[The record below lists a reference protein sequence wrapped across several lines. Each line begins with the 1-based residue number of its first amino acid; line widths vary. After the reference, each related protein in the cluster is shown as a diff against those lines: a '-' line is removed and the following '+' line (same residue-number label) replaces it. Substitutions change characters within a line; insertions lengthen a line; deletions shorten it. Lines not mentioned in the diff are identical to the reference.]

1 MYTLFLLVKKCIL
14 LYNLSISLEER
25 MENNRRRK
33 TRKSNIIRDTISNKN
48 FIIISSILL
57 VIIVICIV
65 ANVILN
71 INEAKKVAEEQKRI
85 SDHVEEIY
93 SSIENDIAS
102 INDFKANSIIRLS
115 AIGDILL
122 GNNLQ
127 KSGKNTDGLYT
138 DIFEDISKYFNA
150 SDIVMGTYETDVT
163 DENKAFANSIKESG
177 VDLVTL
183 AHNHSLDNGIES
195 LNATKE
201 YLESIGIQT
210 TGIYNEEAKDRVK
223 IIEIK
228 GVKLAILSYTY
239 DNGEEGVNIYSEELA
254 KEDLTYANENADF
267 SIVLMHWGDVY
278 KNEPNENQKGQA
290 QFLVDN
296 GADIII
302 GAHPSVVQK
311 MEILQNKE
319 GKDCLV
325 AYSLGDFTSDFSYE
339 NSNLEL
345 VLNIQIYYDAEN
357 DNVSLYKVDYTP
369 IYMNDYGKQNTINR
383 YKLLDLKNEIANYGK
398 DGSDIDK
405 KTYDKLVRGIDRL
418 NGIIE

>member
-1 MYTLFLLVKKCIL
+1 MG
-14 LYNLSISLEER
+14 
-25 MENNRRRK
+25 NNRRRK
-33 TRKSNIIRDTISNKN
+33 TRKSNIIKDTISNKN

-57 VIIVICIV
+57 VIIVICLIV
-65 ANVILN
+65 NVILN
-71 INEAKKVAEEQKRI
+71 INETKKVAEEQKRI
-85 SDHVEEIY
+85 ADHVEEIY

-138 DIFEDISKYFNA
+138 DIFEDISKYFND

-163 DENKAFANSIKESG
+163 DENKVFANSIKESG

-183 AHNHSLDNGIES
+183 AHNHSLDNGREG
-195 LNATKE
+195 LNQTKE

-210 TGIYNEEAKDRVK
+210 TGVYSEEAKDRVK

-254 KEDLTYANENADF
+254 KADLAYANENADF
-267 SIVLMHWGDVY
+267 LVVLMHWGDVY

-302 GAHPSVVQK
+302 GAHPSVVQS
-311 MEILQNKE
+311 MEILQNKD

-345 VLNIQIYYDAEN
+345 ILNIQIYYDAEN
-357 DNVSLYKVDYTP
+357 NIASLYKVDYVP
-369 IYMNDYGKQNTINR
+369 IYMNDYGSKNAVNR
-383 YKLLDLKNEIANYGK
+383 YKLLDMKREIANYGK
-398 DGSDIDK
+398 EGSSLDK
-405 KTYDKLVRGIDRL
+405 ATYDKLIRGIDRL
-418 NGIIE
+418 NEILK

>member
-1 MYTLFLLVKKCIL
+1 MG
-14 LYNLSISLEER
+14 
-25 MENNRRRK
+25 NNRRRK

-57 VIIVICIV
+57 VIIVICLIV
-65 ANVILN
+65 NVILN

-85 SDHVEEIY
+85 ANHVEEIY
-93 SSIENDIAS
+93 SSIESDIAS
-102 INDFKANSIIRLS
+102 INDFKANSIIRIS

-138 DIFEDISKYFNA
+138 DIFEDISKYFND

-163 DENKAFANSIKESG
+163 DENKVFANSIKESG

-183 AHNHSLDNGIES
+183 AHNHSLDNGREG
-195 LNATKE
+195 LNQTKE

-210 TGIYNEEAKDRVK
+210 TGVYSEEAKDRVK

-254 KEDLTYANENADF
+254 KADLAYANENADF
-267 SIVLMHWGDVY
+267 LVVLMHWGDVY

-302 GAHPSVVQK
+302 GAHPSVVQS
-311 MEILQNKE
+311 MEILQNKD

-345 VLNIQIYYDAEN
+345 ILNIQIYYDAEN
-357 DNVSLYKVDYTP
+357 NIASLYKVDYVP
-369 IYMNDYGKQNTINR
+369 IYMNDYGSKNAVNR
-383 YKLLDLKNEIANYGK
+383 YKLLDMKREIANYGK
-398 DGSDIDK
+398 EGSSLDK
-405 KTYDKLVRGIDRL
+405 ATYDKLIRGIDRL
-418 NGIIE
+418 NEILK

>member
-1 MYTLFLLVKKCIL
+1 MP
-14 LYNLSISLEER
+14 
-25 MENNRRRK
+25 NNRRRK
-33 TRKSNIIRDTISNKN
+33 TRKSNIIKDTISNKN
-48 FIIISSILL
+48 FIIISSMLL
-57 VIIVICIV
+57 VVIAICIIVNIM
-65 ANVILN
+65 LH
-71 INEAKKVAEEQKRI
+71 INETKKIAEEQKRI
-85 SDHVEEIY
+85 ADHVEEIY
-93 SSIENDIAS
+93 SSIESDIAS
-102 INDFKANSIIRLS
+102 INDFKPDSIIRLS

-122 GNNLQ
+122 GDSLEQN
-127 KSGKNTDGLYT
+127 GKNIDGLYT
-138 DIFEDISKYFNA
+138 EIFEDISKYFND
-150 SDIVMGTYETDVT
+150 SDIVIGTYETDVT

-183 AHNHSLDNGIES
+183 AHNHSLDNGIEA

-210 TGIYNEEAKDRVK
+210 TGIYSNDAKDRVK

-239 DNGEEGVNIYSEELA
+239 DNKEEGVNIYSEELA
-254 KEDLTYANENADF
+254 KEDLDYANENADF

-278 KNEPNENQKGQA
+278 KNEPNENQKSQA

-302 GAHPSVVQK
+302 GAHPSVVQS

-325 AYSLGDFTSDFSYE
+325 AYSLGDFTSDFSFE

-345 VLNIQIYYDAEN
+345 ILNIQIYYDAEN
-357 DNVSLYKVDYTP
+357 DSASLYKVDYVP
-369 IYMNDYGKQNTINR
+369 IYMNDYGAKNTVNR
-383 YKLLDLKNEIANYGK
+383 YKLLDMKNEIANYGK
-398 DGSDIDK
+398 EGSSLDK
-405 KTYDKLVRGIDRL
+405 ETYDKLVRGIDKL
-418 NGIIE
+418 NEIIK

>member
-1 MYTLFLLVKKCIL
+1 MT
-14 LYNLSISLEER
+14 
-25 MENNRRRK
+25 NNRRRK
-33 TRKSNIIRDTISNKN
+33 TRKSNIIKDTISNKN

-57 VIIVICIV
+57 VIITICIIV
-65 ANVILN
+65 NIILN
-71 INEAKKVAEEQKRI
+71 INETKKVAEEQERI
-85 SDHVEEIY
+85 FKHVEEIY
-93 SSIENDIAS
+93 TAMEEDIDS
-102 INDFKANSIIRLS
+102 MNNFKANSIIRLS

-122 GNNLQ
+122 GNSMQ
-127 KSGKNTDGLYT
+127 KSGKNVEGLYT
-138 DIFEDISKYFNA
+138 NIFEDISKYFND

-163 DENKAFANSIKESG
+163 EDNKAFANAIKESG

-183 AHNHSLDNGIES
+183 AHNHSLDNGIEG
-195 LNATKE
+195 LNKTKE

-210 TGIYNEEAKDRVK
+210 TGMYSNDAKDRVK

-239 DNGEEGVNIYSEELA
+239 ENGEEGVNIYSEELA
-254 KEDLTYANENADF
+254 SMDLAYANENADF
-267 SIVLMHWGDVY
+267 LVVLMHWGDVY
-278 KNEPNENQKGQA
+278 KNEPNGEQKSQA

-302 GAHPSVVQK
+302 GAHPSVVQT

-345 VLNIQIYYDAEN
+345 ILNIQIYYDAER
-357 DNVSLYKVDYTP
+357 DEASLYKVDYVP
-369 IYMNDYGKQNTINR
+369 IYMNDYGQKSKINR
-383 YKLLDLKNEIANYGK
+383 YKLLDMKNEIANYGK
-398 DGSDIDK
+398 EGSSLDK
-405 KTYDKLVRGIDRL
+405 VTYDRLVRGIDRL
-418 NGIIE
+418 NEILK

>member
-1 MYTLFLLVKKCIL
+1 MP
-14 LYNLSISLEER
+14 
-25 MENNRRRK
+25 NNRRRK
-33 TRKSNIIRDTISNKN
+33 TRKVNIIRDTISNKN

-57 VIIVICIV
+57 CIIIVCIIV
-65 ANVILN
+65 NIMLN
-71 INEAKKVAEEQKRI
+71 INESKKVAEEQKRI
-85 SDHVEEIY
+85 ADHVEEIY
-93 SSIENDIAS
+93 SSIESDIAS
-102 INDFKANSIIRLS
+102 MNAFKADSIIRLS

-122 GNNLQ
+122 GNNLK
-127 KSGKNTDGLYT
+127 KSGKNADGLYS
-138 DIFEDISKYFNA
+138 DIFEDISSYFKD
-150 SDIVMGTYETDVT
+150 SDIVVGTYETDVT

-183 AHNHSLDNGIES
+183 AHNHSLDNGIEA
-195 LNATKE
+195 LNKTKE

-223 IIEIK
+223 IIEVK
-228 GVKLAILSYTY
+228 GAKIAILSYTY
-239 DNGEEGVNIYSEELA
+239 DSKEEGVNIFSEKLA
-254 KEDLTYANENADF
+254 KEDLDYANENANF

-278 KNEPNENQKGQA
+278 KNEPNENQKSQA

-302 GAHPSVVQK
+302 GAHPSVVQS

-345 VLNIQIYYDAEN
+345 ILNIQIYYDAEN
-357 DNVSLYKVDYTP
+357 NTASLYKVDYVP
-369 IYMNDYGKQNTINR
+369 IYMNDYGAKNKVDR
-383 YKLLDLKNEIANYGK
+383 YKLLDMKNEIANYGK
-398 DGSDIDK
+398 EGSSLDK
-405 KTYDKLVRGIDRL
+405 VTYDKLIRGIDRL
-418 NGIIE
+418 NDILD

>member
-1 MYTLFLLVKKCIL
+1 MG
-14 LYNLSISLEER
+14 
-25 MENNRRRK
+25 NNRRRK

-57 VIIVICIV
+57 VIIVICIIV
-65 ANVILN
+65 NIMLN
-71 INEAKKVAEEQKRI
+71 INETKKEEEKQKRI
-85 SDHVEEIY
+85 ADHVEEIY

-102 INDFKANSIIRLS
+102 MNDFKADSIIRLS

-122 GNNLQ
+122 GKSMQ
-127 KSGKNTDGLYT
+127 KSGKNANGLYT
-138 DIFEDISKYFNA
+138 DIFEDISKYFND

-183 AHNHSLDNGIES
+183 AHNHSLDNGIEA

-239 DNGEEGVNIYSEELA
+239 DSKEEGVNIYSEELA
-254 KEDLTYANENADF
+254 KADLAYTNENADF

-278 KNEPNENQKGQA
+278 KNEPNENQKAQA

-302 GAHPSVVQK
+302 GAHPSVIQK

-345 VLNIQIYYDAEN
+345 ILNIQIYYDAEN
-357 DNVSLYKVDYTP
+357 DSASLYKVDYVP
-369 IYMNDYGKQNTINR
+369 IYMNDYGAKIKVDR
-383 YKLLDLKNEIANYGK
+383 YKLLDMKREIANYGK
-398 DGSDIDK
+398 EGSSLDK
-405 KTYDKLVRGIDRL
+405 ATYEKLVRGIDKL
-418 NGIIE
+418 SEILY

>member
-1 MYTLFLLVKKCIL
+1 MP
-14 LYNLSISLEER
+14 
-25 MENNRRRK
+25 NNRRRK
-33 TRKSNIIRDTISNKN
+33 TRKVNIIKDTISNKN

-57 VIIVICIV
+57 VIIVICIII
-65 ANVILN
+65 NIMLN
-71 INEAKKVAEEQKRI
+71 INESKKIAEEQKRI
-85 SDHVEEIY
+85 ADHVEEIY

-102 INDFKANSIIRLS
+102 INDFKADSIIRIS

-127 KSGKNTDGLYT
+127 KSGKNTNGLYA
-138 DIFEDISKYFNA
+138 DIFEDISKYFND

-183 AHNHSLDNGIES
+183 AHNHSLDNGIEA

-210 TGIYNEEAKDRVK
+210 TGMYSNNAKDRVK

-239 DNGEEGVNIYSEELA
+239 DNKEEGVNIYSEELA
-254 KEDLTYANENADF
+254 KEDLAYANENSEF

-278 KNEPNENQKGQA
+278 KNEPNENQKSQA

-296 GADIII
+296 GANIII

-345 VLNIQIYYDAEN
+345 ILNIQIYYDAEN
-357 DNVSLYKVDYTP
+357 DIASLYKVDYVP
-369 IYMNDYGKQNTINR
+369 IYMNDYGAKNTVNR
-383 YKLLDLKNEIANYGK
+383 YKLLDMKKEIANYSK
-398 DGSDIDK
+398 EGSSLDK
-405 KTYDKLVRGIDRL
+405 VTYDKLIRGIDRL
-418 NGIIE
+418 NGILD

>member
-1 MYTLFLLVKKCIL
+1 MP
-14 LYNLSISLEER
+14 
-25 MENNRRRK
+25 NNRRRK

-48 FIIISSILL
+48 FIIITSILL
-57 VIIVICIV
+57 VIIVICII
-65 ANVILN
+65 ANILLN
-71 INEAKKVAEEQKRI
+71 INESKKVAEEQKRI
-85 SDHVEEIY
+85 ADHVEEIY

-102 INDFKANSIIRLS
+102 INDFKADSIIRLS

-127 KSGKNTDGLYT
+127 KSGKNADGLYS
-138 DIFEDISKYFNA
+138 DIFEDISSYFKD
-150 SDIVMGTYETDVT
+150 SDIVVGTYETDVT

-183 AHNHSLDNGIES
+183 AHNHSLDNGIEA
-195 LNATKE
+195 LNKTKE

-223 IIEIK
+223 IIEVK
-228 GVKLAILSYTY
+228 GAKIAILSYTY
-239 DNGEEGVNIYSEELA
+239 DSKEEGVNIFSEKLA

-278 KNEPNENQKGQA
+278 KNEPNEEQKEQA
-290 QFLVDN
+290 QFLIDN

-302 GAHPSVVQK
+302 GAHPSVVQS

-345 VLNIQIYYDAEN
+345 ILNIQIYYDAE
-357 DNVSLYKVDYTP
+357 DNSASLYKVDYVP
-369 IYMNDYGKQNTINR
+369 IYMNDYGAKNKVDR
-383 YKLLDLKNEIANYGK
+383 YKLLDMKNEIANYGK
-398 DGSDIDK
+398 EGSSLDK
-405 KTYDKLVRGIDRL
+405 VTYDKLIRGIDRL
-418 NGIIE
+418 NDILD

>member
-1 MYTLFLLVKKCIL
+1 MG
-14 LYNLSISLEER
+14 
-25 MENNRRRK
+25 NNRRRK

-57 VIIVICIV
+57 VIIVICIIV
-65 ANVILN
+65 NIMLN

-85 SDHVEEIY
+85 ADHVEEIY

-102 INDFKANSIIRLS
+102 INDFKANSIIRIS

-138 DIFEDISKYFNA
+138 DIFEDISKYFND

-163 DENKAFANSIKESG
+163 DENKVFANSIKESG

-183 AHNHSLDNGIES
+183 AHNHSLDNGKEA
-195 LNATKE
+195 LNKTKE

-210 TGIYNEEAKDRVK
+210 TGMYSNDAKDRVK

-239 DNGEEGVNIYSEELA
+239 DNGEEGVSIYSEELA
-254 KEDLTYANENADF
+254 KEDLAYANENAHF

-278 KNEPNENQKGQA
+278 KNEPNGEQKSQA

-302 GAHPSVVQK
+302 GAHPSVVQS

-345 VLNIQIYYDAEN
+345 ILNIQIYYDVEN
-357 DNVSLYKVDYTP
+357 DLASLYKVDYVP
-369 IYMNDYGKQNTINR
+369 IYMNDYGAKNTVNR
-383 YKLLDLKNEIANYGK
+383 YKLLDMKNEIANYGK
-398 DGSDIDK
+398 ERSSLDK
-405 KTYDKLVRGIDRL
+405 VTYDKLVRGIDRL
-418 NGIIE
+418 NEILK